1 VSSVDVVV
9 VSYNSRA
16 HLRRCVAPLA
26 GSNGVRAIVVDN
38 ASPDRAHETVRDLP
52 VTIVEL
58 PTNGGFSA
66 GCNAGWRAGSAPYV
80 LFLNP
85 DSRLE
90 PAALERLLAV
100 LERDPGAGAAAPR
113 IVGEDGELHWSQRR
127 FPHPVS
133 IWAQALYL
141 HRVFPRA
148 RWVDELV
155 RDRAAYAQPGSP
167 DWASGACLLVRREL
181 LEELGGLD
189 DGFFM
194 YWEDT
199 DLCRRIRELGLDVRY
214 EPAVTLVHAGG
225 ASAPR
230 ASLLPV
236 LAESRLRYVRKHH
249 GRVRAAVER
258 VGVAFEAAT
267 HAAAAPKARLGHLQS
282 LLLVVKG
289 LHGRGA

>member
-26 GSNGVRAIVVDN
+26 GCNGVRPIVVDN

-66 GCNAGWRAGSAPYV
+66 GCNAGWRAGAAPYV

-90 PAALERLLAV
+90 PEALERLVSAV
-100 LERDPGAGAAAPR
+100 EGDRRAGAAAPR
-113 IVGEDGELHWSQRR
+113 IVGEDGELNWSQRR
-127 FPHPVS
+127 FPHLAS

-141 HRVFPRA
+141 HRIFPRA
-148 RWVDELV
+148 SWVDELV
-155 RDRAAYAQPGSP
+155 RDRAAYERPGSP
-167 DWASGACLLVRREL
+167 DWASGACLLVRREV
-181 LEELGGLD
+181 LERLGGFD
-189 DGFFM
+189 DRFFM

-199 DLCRRIRELGLDVRY
+199 DLCRRIRALGLEVRY

-230 ASLLPV
+230 SSLLPV

-249 GRVRAAVER
+249 GRLRAALER
-258 VGVAFEAAT
+258 VGVAFAAAT
-267 HAAAAPKARLGHLQS
+267 HAAAAPTARGGHLRS
-282 LLLVVKG
+282 LVLVLKG
-289 LHGRGA
+289 LDGRGA